1 MKGIILAGG
10 AGTRLYPIT
19 KAISKQIIPIY
30 DKPMIYYPLSTLMMI
45 GIQEILII
53 STPRDIGVFKEL
65 LSDGAQL
72 GISITYAIQ
81 NEPKGIA
88 EAFIIGESFIGN
100 DRVALILGDN
110 VFCGYELQRALLGAK
125 KDNAGATVFAYKV
138 NNPMEFGIVEFDK
151 NNRVISIEEKPK
163 NAKSNYAVTG
173 LYFYDNKVIDI
184 SKMIEPSERGELEIT
199 SVNNVYLNNSDLKV
213 EIFNKGIVWLDTG
226 TYRNLIRASN
236 FVENIQ
242 NNEGVYIGCIE
253 EIAYKEGFINKNELI
268 RLAIDSTYGD
278 YQKYLLQCADD

>member
-88 EAFIIGESFIGN
+88 EAFIIGERFIGN
-100 DRVALILGDN
+100 DGVALILGDN
-110 VFCGYELQRALLGAK
+110 IFYGYKLKRILLEAK
-125 KDNAGATVFAYKV
+125 KENVGATVFAYKV

-163 NAKSNYAVTG
+163 NAKSDYAVPG

-184 SKMIEPSERGELEIT
+184 SKRIEPSARGELEIT

-213 EIFNKGIVWLDTG
+213 GIFNKGIVWLDTG

-242 NNEGVYIGCIE
+242 SNEGVYIGCIE
-253 EIAYKEGFINKNELI
+253 EVAYKEGFINKNELI
-268 RLAIDSTYGD
+268 NLAIDSTYGD
-278 YQKYLLQCADD
+278 YQKYLLQCAED